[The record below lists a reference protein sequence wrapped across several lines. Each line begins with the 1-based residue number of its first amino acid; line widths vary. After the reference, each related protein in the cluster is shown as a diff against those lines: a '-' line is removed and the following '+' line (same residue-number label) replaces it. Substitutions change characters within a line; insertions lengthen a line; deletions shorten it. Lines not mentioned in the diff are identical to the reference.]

1 MTQPVFIWQRPDW
14 PRFAVQE
21 AEIAAPLKDAR
32 LAQGRVTGKAQA
44 LGLQAVGS
52 AAGEIWAA
60 EALATASIEGE
71 KLDLD
76 AVRSSVARRLGLP
89 APAKARH
96 DRDVEGL
103 LDMMQDAVA
112 RHAEPLTKAR
122 LFAWQAALFP
132 TGRSGLV
139 KIRTGGWRTG
149 AEPMQIVSGP
159 IGREKVHYE
168 APPARSVPRLM
179 GEFLR
184 WFADSAEDGTDALER
199 RGDRASLVRDD
210 PPVRRRQ
217 RPRRPRHRGSGA
229 RAGVRQSPCRCTGC
243 RRACRRTARSTTG
256 NWSSRS
262 GARSTQPGGPPGSS
276 ASSAP
281 PAANPRKR
289 STARSPRHASGLAW
303 RTCPS
308 PIASERSST
317 SLLDAGPGGFEG
329 GLSAGKYQN
338 LTSTSRQTASRDL
351 ADLVE
356 KGVLRVTGQ
365 LKGTRYHVAVPEWR

>member
-1 MTQPVFIWQRPDW
+1 MTQPKFIWQRPDW

-21 AEIAAPLKDAR
+21 AEIAALLKDAR

-44 LGLQAVGS
+44 LGLEAVGS

-71 KLDLD
+71 TLDLD

-96 DRDVEGL
+96 ARNVEGL
-103 LDMMQDAVA
+103 LDMMEDAVA
-112 RHAEPLTKAR
+112 RHAEPLTKER

-139 KIRTGGWRTG
+139 KIRTGGWRSG
-149 AEPMQIVSGP
+149 SEPMQIVSGP

-168 APPARSVPRLM
+168 APPARAVPRLM

-184 WFADSAEDGTDALER
+184 WVANSAKDGTDV
-199 RGDRASLVRDD
+199 LVRAALAHLWFETIHPFEDGNGRVGRAIVD
-210 PPVRRRQ
+210 LVLARDSAVSMPLYRMSSRLSANRTEYYEELKLAQRGTLDATRWVAWFVGQFRAACRESEETIDGSLAKARFWARLADVSLSDRQ
-217 RPRRPRHRGSGA
+217 RKA
-229 RAGVRQSPCRCTGC
+229 V
-243 RRACRRTARSTTG
+243 
-256 NWSSRS
+256 
-262 GARSTQPGGPPGSS
+262 S
-276 ASSAP
+276 A
-281 PAANPRKR
+281 
-289 STARSPRHASGLAW
+289 
-303 RTCPS
+303 
-308 PIASERSST
+308 
-317 SLLDAGPGGFEG
+317 LLDSGPGGFEG

-365 LKGTRYHVAVPEWR
+365 LKGTRYHVAVREWR